1 MSGEGGAPG
10 VVPVGVVGGQLLGGR
25 GLDNINPFG
34 QLHLAGPGIKD
45 KVKFAH
51 IEKSGKTPTTLHLGP
66 IPTLKRGYRL
76 KAPWPEQKLCL
87 KVAA

>member
-45 KVKFAH
+45 KVKNSH
-51 IEKSGKTPTTLHLGP
+51 IENFVKIPTTLHLGQ
-66 IPTLKRGYRL
+66 IPTLAWISL
-76 KAPWPEQKLCL
+76 KSSMARTKT
-87 KVAA
+87 